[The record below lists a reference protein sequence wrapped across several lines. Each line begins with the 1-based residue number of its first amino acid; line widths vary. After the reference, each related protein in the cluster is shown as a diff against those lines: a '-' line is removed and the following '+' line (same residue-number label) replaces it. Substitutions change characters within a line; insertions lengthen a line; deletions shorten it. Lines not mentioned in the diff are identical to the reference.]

1 MPLGRVNQA
10 IVDCVWL
17 YIEWWKHAS
26 VLTNNAPLILKIY
39 VPHTTNNPLIGLKRG
54 LSLKKVFFFNLQE
67 VVLSIKLIV
76 FYFPTNTVIVSYKT
90 RGNC

>member
-1 MPLGRVNQA
+1 MALYSAFIFVNNIKLENAGIWVSLGRVNQA

-26 VLTNNAPLILKIY
+26 VLTNNSPLKLKIY

-54 LSLKKVFFFNLQE
+54 LSLKSSSIFF
-67 VVLSIKLIV
+67 
-76 FYFPTNTVIVSYKT
+76 
-90 RGNC
+90 

>member
-1 MPLGRVNQA
+1 MALYSAFIFVNNIKLESAAIWVPLGRVNHA

-54 LSLKKVFFFNLQE
+54 LSLKSSSIFF
-67 VVLSIKLIV
+67 
-76 FYFPTNTVIVSYKT
+76 
-90 RGNC
+90 